1 MAPDR
6 VQMIGRRSFREHLDL
21 FSQVDVLLDTF
32 PFNGCM
38 TTLEGLWMGVP
49 TLTLAGEHYVSRLG
63 LSILSNAGL
72 GFFVASSPE
81 GLVKKAVALSHG
93 LEALAQIRAALR
105 GQMAQGPLCDVRGHA
120 RSLEQ
125 AYRWMWRRWCDRQIQ
140 DQNSKPQLINLGT

>member
-1 MAPDR
+1 
-6 VQMIGRRSFREHLDL
+6 MIGRRSFREHLDL

-49 TLTLAGEHYVSRLG
+49 TLTLAGEHYVSRMG